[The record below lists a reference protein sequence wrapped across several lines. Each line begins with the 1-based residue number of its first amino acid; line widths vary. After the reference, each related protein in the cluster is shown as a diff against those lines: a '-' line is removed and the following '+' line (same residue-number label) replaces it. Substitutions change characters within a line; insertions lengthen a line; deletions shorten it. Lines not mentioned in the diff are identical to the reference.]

1 MLVYLSVED
10 IVLIEKLELKL
21 KDGFTALTGETGA
34 GKSILIDAVSLILGK
49 RSERRFI
56 RKGKDKGTVIAL
68 FHLNKN
74 HKAIEYALNNGFD
87 VKDELILRRQ
97 ILKNGRSFC
106 YLNDQIIT
114 LNFMKEIANLL
125 IEIHG
130 QNEQIGLLDISS
142 HRSILDRW
150 ADLKDN
156 LSKVDKIYNDLK
168 QSKIVLE
175 EAKNK
180 FSESELKK
188 QSYKED
194 LQELKNLKL
203 VPNEIEDLIAK
214 RKLIMSSEKIGGIL
228 KNISFY
234 LYGDENS
241 KTIYEKLSSS
251 RAELA
256 SIVDVNSKFT
266 GLLKAIDQTIIEY
279 KEIEIELENSMSSM
293 ELNDLDIDFIES
305 RLFNLKKIATKHNT
319 EIDNLLGI
327 KDSLNKKLLD
337 MENFE
342 ENINKIEE
350 QNKINSKLFIDES
363 NILSELRIT
372 ASKKL
377 TKSVNFE
384 LPFLKLDNAKFV
396 VQINKLDEEKWNNRG
411 IDNVFFEVE
420 TNKGSGFYSIDKI
433 ASGGELSRLM
443 LALKVSLFSD
453 NDSSEIKKTIIFD
466 EVDAGVGGAV
476 ADAIGERL
484 EKLGKNNQVL
494 VVTHHPQVAAR
505 SNTHLKVI
513 KFTKN
518 NLTRTNVSD
527 LSYDDKLEELAR
539 MLSGAKTTNAARKA
553 AESLLMEISDNK

>member
-1 MLVYLSVED
+1 
-10 IVLIEKLELKL
+10 
-21 KDGFTALTGETGA
+21 
-34 GKSILIDAVSLILGK
+34 
-49 RSERRFI
+49 
-56 RKGKDKGTVIAL
+56 
-68 FHLNKN
+68 
-74 HKAIEYALNNGFD
+74 
-87 VKDELILRRQ
+87 
-97 ILKNGRSFC
+97 
-106 YLNDQIIT
+106 
-114 LNFMKEIANLL
+114 
-125 IEIHG
+125 
-130 QNEQIGLLDISS
+130 
-142 HRSILDRW
+142 
-150 ADLKDN
+150 
-156 LSKVDKIYNDLK
+156 
-168 QSKIVLE
+168 
-175 EAKNK
+175 
-180 FSESELKK
+180 
-188 QSYKED
+188 
-194 LQELKNLKL
+194 
-203 VPNEIEDLIAK
+203 
-214 RKLIMSSEKIGGIL
+214 
-228 KNISFY
+228 
-234 LYGDENS
+234 
-241 KTIYEKLSSS
+241 
-251 RAELA
+251 
-256 SIVDVNSKFT
+256 
-266 GLLKAIDQTIIEY
+266 
-279 KEIEIELENSMSSM
+279 MSSM

-327 KDSLNKKLLD
+327 KDSLNKKLSD

-443 LALKVSLFSD
+443 LALKVSLFSE